1 MGFKSLND
9 TFIYQ
14 NLNNNG
20 SITKVISKVLQSGK
34 ILTTKNLE
42 EAFLIINKNFKF
54 PLKYKVMEEVENGNI
69 RLVFSPDNMRMTTC
83 MPFFLTRNSQGEVI
97 AVVLVDMY
105 GNMNKENGNVTIDP
119 KKFYTILESAYFAKL
134 CYLYGDQI
142 STRNIIITNGSS
154 IYSNMFT
161 RVLNKKYALNVDKNK
176 MQKVLL
182 AASKFYLLNI
192 LGLKDTEMT
201 LNYAL
206 KNCVNG
212 NLFLL
217 KEFNDFRLQE
227 GKTLQKDFE
236 MRIAAIKDFL
246 KEIEK
251 IEPGR
256 IKTLKGRLT
265 KSFEDLEESALL
277 DKNRFEQ
284 ELIYYLEKI
293 DITEEK
299 VRLRSHLAFFLETMK
314 APESNGK
321 KLGFILQEIGR
332 EINTIGSKA
341 NDAMIQRHV
350 VGMKDELEKLKEQ
363 SANII

>member
-105 GNMNKENGNVTIDP
+105 GNMNKENGNVAIDP

-217 KEFNDFRLQE
+217 KEFNDLFTIDDYKDLSTFIKALVRPEMGLQ
-227 GKTLQKDFE
+227 LKDLSA
-236 MRIAAIKDFL
+236 RNY
-246 KEIEK
+246 
-251 IEPGR
+251 
-256 IKTLKGRLT
+256 
-265 KSFEDLEESALL
+265 LEQFIHMYDASALL
-277 DKNRFEQ
+277 A
-284 ELIYYLEKI
+284 LE
-293 DITEEK
+293 
-299 VRLRSHLAFFLETMK
+299 SFPYFLY
-314 APESNGK
+314 
-321 KLGFILQEIGR
+321 
-332 EINTIGSKA
+332 
-341 NDAMIQRHV
+341 
-350 VGMKDELEKLKEQ
+350 
-363 SANII
+363 NIIAVTNGAYLNNQYILEDIVDNNGAKIYADLMNIDR